1 MKNLMCFKATAIRAD
16 DSRHVLRAMF
26 QGFDALSLSQFVAVA
41 APAYLLAGIGSNPIV
56 GA

>member
-1 MKNLMCFKATAIRAD
+1 MKTLMCFKASRIRAD
-16 DSRHVLRAMF
+16 YSRHVLRAMF
-26 QGFDALSLSQFVAVA
+26 QGFDALTLSQFVVVA